1 MLGSIS
7 MREIAEQIKNLC
19 DAGLFLINIPPKNGK
34 PSKSPSGG
42 WNKPKSDCN
51 PNGYSNNPDD
61 FKGYEG
67 INIGLYHDPSDTI
80 SLDMDNMKLIRQLF
94 ENTTDIQ
101 LLDWLESELRF
112 EIKSPKANRGKLL
125 FKFPLGFK
133 GNIKQY
139 KHNGEM
145 IFELRCGNCQDV
157 IVGQHP
163 EGGEYQII
171 GNPAS
176 IPEAPPILLDMLQ
189 HWDDWKLAF
198 DSVLNT
204 DAELPKYKPHKPQ
217 KGENVEGWRNPI
229 AEFNQAY
236 SVADVLIRNGY
247 EDVGKDRFIR
257 PNSSSKAAGAVILHN
272 CKDGIERVYSHGGDA
287 LNNGFAHDAFDCFRI
302 LEHGGEL

>member
-1 MLGSIS
+1 
-7 MREIAEQIKNLC
+7 MREIAEQIQNLC

-34 PSKSPSGG
+34 PTKAPSGG
-42 WNKPKSDCN
+42 WNKPKSDSN

-61 FKGYEG
+61 FKGCEG
-67 INIGLYHDPSDTI
+67 INTGLYHGTSNTLA
-80 SLDMDNMKLIRQLF
+80 LDIDNMVLSCKVF
-94 ENTTDIQ
+94 EEASDIQ
-101 LLDWLESELRF
+101 LLDWLESDLRF

-125 FKFPLGFK
+125 FRVPIELDVSL
-133 GNIKQY
+133 KQL
-139 KHNGEM
+139 KHNDEM

-171 GNPAS
+171 GNPAA

-204 DAELPKYKPHKPQ
+204 DVEQPKYKPHKPQ
-217 KGENVEGWRNPI
+217 KGENIEGWRNPI

-257 PNSSSKAAGAVILHN
+257 PNSSSKAAGAVISSK
-272 CKDGIERVYSHGGDA
+272 CADCIERVYSHGGDV
-287 LNNGFAHDAFDCFRI
+287 LNDGFAHDAFDCMRL

>member
-19 DAGLFLINIPPKNGK
+19 DASLYLIEIPPKNGK
-34 PSKSPSGG
+34 PSKAPSGG
-42 WNKPKSDCN
+42 WNKAKSDCN

-61 FKGYEG
+61 YMGCEG
-67 INIGLYHDPSDTI
+67 INIGLFHAPSKTVAFD
-80 SLDMDNMKLIRQLF
+80 LDNMELTRQLF

-101 LLDWLESELRF
+101 LSDWLESDLRF

-125 FKFPLGFK
+125 FKFPLGSK
-133 GNIKQY
+133 GSIKQY

-145 IFELRCGNCQDV
+145 IFELRAGNCQDV

-257 PNSSSKAAGAVILHN
+257 PNSSSKAAGAVISSK
-272 CKDGIERVYSHGGDA
+272 CADCIERVYSHGGDV
-287 LNNGFAHDAFDCFRI
+287 LNDGFAHDAFDCMRL
-302 LEHGGEL
+302 LEHGGEW